1 MKKIAILAN
10 PAAGKSR
17 ALKHAFH
24 ARAELWGRSCE
35 YIFPSSIA
43 ELQGLYH
50 QFSSESYEA
59 VILIGGDGTLN
70 QFIRKHFNSLSADRK
85 TRGIPILIFPGGTAN
100 DLAKELGIHPD
111 WNQIQTLLD
120 HKKYSL
126 MDLIE
131 VNGIPFATVGGVGL
145 GSVLTSEF
153 NSKRYH
159 SLMFKGLSRLLQ
171 SQIYSLLSAK
181 MVLLGSDYIHHLQ
194 IKTTGFDEKLKT
206 PAIFL
211 CNQSHLGGG
220 LRVAPD
226 NDNSDR
232 RFNVLIVPSYSR
244 IKLLKALLQLKSGIL
259 PSDFLVFSTDDLT
272 IQSLDSEELKVFGD
286 GEYLTQSRQLHFRVQ
301 AQALPIYRAQARAQ
315 ERIYSGVV

>member
-10 PAAGKSR
+10 PAAGKSD
-17 ALKHAFH
+17 ALGHAFR
-24 ARAELWGRSCE
+24 ARSELWGRVCE
-35 YIFPSSIA
+35 YIFPSSIQ
-43 ELQGLYH
+43 ELQSLYP
-50 QFSSESYEA
+50 QLSPELYEA

-70 QFIRKHFNSLSADRK
+70 QFIRKHCSSISRSKLNQK
-85 TRGIPILIFPGGTAN
+85 IPILVFPGGTAN
-100 DLAKELGIHPD
+100 DLSKELGIKSD
-111 WNQIQTLLD
+111 WNQVQALLD
-120 HKKYSL
+120 HKRHSH

-145 GSVLTSEF
+145 GSVLTTEF
-153 NSKRYH
+153 NAKRYQ
-159 SLMFKGLSRLLQ
+159 SLIFKGLSRILQ

-194 IKTTGFDEKLKT
+194 VRTTGFDEKLKT

-244 IKLLKALLQLKSGIL
+244 VKLLKALLKLKSGVL
-259 PSDFLVFSTDDLT
+259 PSDFLVFSTDELT
-272 IQSLDSEELKVFGD
+272 IQSLNSEELKVFGD